1 MPWLSQRTVGCSL
14 LTDPHRMIKSKA
26 NTTDREKDWY
36 FLSVLVEVHEEKKQA
51 MAEKCYVKKWERN
64 IGCSVS
70 PLYP

>member
-1 MPWLSQRTVGCSL
+1 MV
-14 LTDPHRMIKSKA
+14 KYKA

-36 FLSVLVEVHEEKKQA
+36 LLSVLVEVHEEKKQA
-51 MAEKCYVKKWERN
+51 MAEKCYVKKLEGN